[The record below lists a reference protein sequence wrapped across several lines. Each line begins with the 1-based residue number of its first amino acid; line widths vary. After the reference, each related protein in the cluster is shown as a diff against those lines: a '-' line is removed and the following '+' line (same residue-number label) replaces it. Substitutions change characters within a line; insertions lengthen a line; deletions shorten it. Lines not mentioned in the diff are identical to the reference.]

1 MKPFTRK
8 GKQDFFCKDTYN
20 RWKILFSMIQKTF
33 SRSQKAENVI
43 KSKILDTIKERTHVN
58 ILYLC
63 GENANELH
71 ENLFS
76 NCRLRLF
83 FNRIMNKKLIFG
95 TNIRGAQYPQITTDH
110 RGVFQ
115 LRAPQAQE
123 VIVDI
128 GGKKYPMSK
137 NAEGIWTATTDPRH
151 STAAVGWLR
160 ASKCLTTT
168 TTGSSLPK

>member
-95 TNIRGAQYPQITTDH
+95 IAMMLCCTNLSAQNTAPVTNIRGAQYPQITTDH

-137 NAEGIWTATTDPRH
+137 NAEGIWTATTDP
-151 STAAVGWLR
+151 
-160 ASKCLTTT
+160 
-168 TTGSSLPK
+168 

>member
-20 RWKILFSMIQKTF
+20 RRKILFSMIQKTF

-95 TNIRGAQYPQITTDH
+95 IAMMLCCTNLSAQNTARNEYPRRPVSSNHDRPSWCVPTPCPTGTRSH
-110 RGVFQ
+110 RGH
-115 LRAPQAQE
+115 RWQE
-123 VIVDI
+123 VSHEQERGRDMD
-128 GGKKYPMSK
+128 GNDRP
-137 NAEGIWTATTDPRH
+137 ADERH
-151 STAAVGWLR
+151 
-160 ASKCLTTT
+160 
-168 TTGSSLPK
+168 